1 LFLKV
6 DTNVTRHLKDELKKS
21 DWDLMIL
28 HYLGLDHVGHIEGP
42 FAPVNIK
49 RKLFEM
55 DEIVHKIYSSLNEDD
70 LFIIVSDHGM
80 ANEGGHGG
88 SSRMETLTPLVMISN
103 SKFSDDKKLDDFE
116 LKKLFANI
124 PTFEQVDLVRLNS
137 KIKGSMSIT
146 HIYIELTHI
155 GDTKNNFLS
164 SYTLSTFLWAFYN

>member
-1 LFLKV
+1 M
-6 DTNVTRHLKDELKKS
+6 TRHLKSELTRT

-55 DEIVHKIYSSLNEDD
+55 DEIIHRIYSSLGEDD
-70 LFIIVSDHGM
+70 LLMIVSDHGM

-103 SKFSDDKKLDDFE
+103 SKFSDDKKLSDVE
-116 LKKLFANI
+116 LEKLIVDI
-124 PTFEQVDLVRLNS
+124 PVFEQVDLVS
-137 KIKGSMSIT
+137 PI
-146 HIYIELTHI
+146 
-155 GDTKNNFLS
+155 F
-164 SYTLSTFLWAFYN
+164 